1 MKKINN
7 RSILSPIFK
16 SGVLMLT
23 LLLFLTGC
31 QLGLGE
37 AKQTV
42 IPPERIGVSIEGL
55 YAFDSLFSLEGEK
68 FIDESGFRKFGAQF
82 NLSQAKVGLEEIN
95 SPTYV
100 GKLVN
105 SYDYFLEK
113 YRINPSELEITQ
125 ERIEVVSISTSDKQF
140 YDVFRLDDDE
150 IAIIKGSNL
159 IKLHRAKEGE
169 IINFSGSDNGF
180 GSIDNSDDSYSYEP
194 RAGVLL
200 GLKGKRDSVTGN
212 SAYRT
217 LWITNDGELQD
228 VYEVDDI
235 LFPRK
240 EFWTLKVIPS
250 SEDNDKESLEIKAI
264 TGPLKEVDQE
274 FTQEYDGQAFDLTFV
289 GNNYISL
296 LIKNDKFDFSNQ
308 APQAMTV
315 SLDNKNIFTPVM
327 VGDLI
332 GPPAEA
338 AFRFSLEES
347 LGSEVLEGMD
357 DEAFNKFNSNFI
369 LKRHHG
375 NWRMESRITL
385 DEKILRI
392 PVAYKPTENVVT
404 YDDLPISWQEIKRKI
419 PQAQDAF
426 CAPGKSFLLVRTSK
440 YLAMYGIDG
449 NNNLTEA
456 PLQRIEIDETDEII
470 MAEWARGDFV
480 HRWTDVV
487 AKIGQRIIFVQN

>member
-1 MKKINN
+1 M
-7 RSILSPIFK
+7 FA
-16 SGVLMLT
+16 

-31 QLGLGE
+31 QLGLGD

-42 IPPERIGVSIEGL
+42 IPPQKTGVSIEGL
-55 YAFDSLFSLEGEK
+55 YAFDRIFSLEGEE

-82 NLSQAKVGLEEIN
+82 NLTQAKVGLEEIN
-95 SPTYV
+95 RPSYV

-105 SYDYFLEK
+105 SFEYFLEK

-125 ERIEVVSISTSDKQF
+125 ERIEVVSISTSSKQF
-140 YDVFRLDDDE
+140 YDVFKLGEDE

-169 IINFSGSDNGF
+169 IINFSGNENGF
-180 GSIDNSDDSYSYEP
+180 GSIENPEEPYSYEP

-200 GLKGKRDSVTGN
+200 GLKGKRDSITGN
-212 SAYRT
+212 PTYRT

-240 EFWTLKVIPS
+240 EFWTLKVIPT
-250 SEDNDKESLEIKAI
+250 SENNDKESLEIKAI
-264 TGPLKEVDQE
+264 TGPLKDVDQE
-274 FTQEYDGQAFDLTFV
+274 FTQEYEGEAFDLTFV

-296 LIKNDKFDFSNQ
+296 LTKNDKYDLINQ
-308 APQAMTV
+308 AHRAMTI

-327 VGDLI
+327 VGDLA

-338 AFRFSLEES
+338 AFRISLEES
-347 LGSEVLEGMD
+347 LGSEVLQNI
-357 DEAFNKFNSNFI
+357 DEESLIKFESNFI

-385 DEKILRI
+385 DDRILRI
-392 PVAYKPTENVVT
+392 PVAFKPTENVVT
-404 YDDLPISWQEIKRKI
+404 YDNLPLSWQEIKRKI

-426 CAPGKSFLLVRTSK
+426 CAPGKSFLLVRTPK

-456 PLQRIEIDETDEII
+456 PLQRIEIDEADEII